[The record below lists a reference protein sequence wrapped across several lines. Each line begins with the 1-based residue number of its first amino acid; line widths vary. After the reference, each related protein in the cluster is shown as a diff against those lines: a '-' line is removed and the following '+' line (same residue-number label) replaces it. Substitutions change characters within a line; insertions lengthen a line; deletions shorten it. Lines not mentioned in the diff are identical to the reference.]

1 MMRVSVLPMLL
12 FPVLCAFILLLL
24 LNFSV
29 MYDKLLIFSYT
40 SILRYSVF
48 NGIIFAILVRSSGSS
63 GGGVV
68 ELLPCLQFS
77 DGISEQ
83 IEDIGYA
90 SEDSET
96 DGSNDYDSHSGSSGY
111 EEDNDDN
118 HSDGDIDS
126 VEDDE
131 ETDHDLEN
139 RVEAFISKVIQG
151 WKEELM
157 TEKMSGIDL

>member
-1 MMRVSVLPMLL
+1 
-12 FPVLCAFILLLL
+12 
-24 LNFSV
+24 

-63 GGGVV
+63 GGGVD

-77 DGISEQ
+77 DGISEEQ

-90 SEDSET
+90 SEDGET
-96 DGSNDYDSHSGSSGY
+96 DGSNDYDSHCGSSGY
-111 EEDNDDN
+111 EEDNDDI
-118 HSDGDIDS
+118 HSDGEIDS
-126 VEDDE
+126 VEDHE
-131 ETDHDLEN
+131 ETDNDLEN

-151 WKEELM
+151 WKEELL